1 MKTKTGF
8 TKAERKVLAR
18 LARKGGHARALSMSP
33 EERSQSARLASRAR
47 WAHVR
52 GQQAQQCE
60 HTQWPSER
68 PSATQEDNTK

>member
-47 WAHVR
+47 WARVQAAKR
-52 GQQAQQCE
+52 LAQQL
-60 HTQWPSER
+60 
-68 PSATQEDNTK
+68 SASQQGALLELNDQRR